1 MMALSF
7 QIRKWSSSMISAK
20 PKQSKTISCSME
32 SIPSASPVVLK
43 PSSSFPAIPITSAIP
58 AKKRNRRRRLSAW

>member
-1 MMALSF
+1 
-7 QIRKWSSSMISAK
+7 MISSK

-43 PSSSFPAIPITSAIP
+43 VNSIFPANLNASAIP